1 MQIWINI
8 FHCLQLVR
16 HQKRLNVII
25 AYTKERRRWA
35 RPPLIGQSSNTESSS
50 RYVQTPLSNLKSPSP
65 DLKHNTP
72 ETILEEKNENQE
84 ILTEAIER
92 KISSPTS
99 SIASHK
105 PLEWD
110 SGADVGYFNTIPNS
124 KQNDKKLSTIER
136 MALAKGCSAALRL
149 DPEGTTESGISG
161 KLAGVQKN
169 STNSMIPDANST
181 PLLGNA
187 SGSESE
193 IEITPIVKNHLP
205 GIISGNGIKS
215 NERFFS
221 KDLKHQNILMQ
232 YSKREYNYD
241 TPKSTFASKIPFAK
255 FATEVRK
262 VSSKQNTNK
271 ENICPPSSPLK
282 KSTSMNTLFIPPS
295 KLPLKRSQSELN
307 LYGRDKGKS
316 ALPLIF
322 NSSSSIA
329 TIVNKPSTCDKV
341 IQTTL
346 YAYTQE
352 SVGVQVSAL
361 EEEKPPLPKRG
372 TSLRKGSTLMLKNPK
387 DTYKVQNSRNQKANE
402 AQNAEASG
410 ERKGIKLQQQNYS
423 GQSQNE
429 SARQTPQPDT
439 EDVTG
444 RANSFEYFPGHVYE
458 NVPNG
463 SGSHISSSETGRSHS
478 TLPNTSSSINEKLWG
493 DSDSLVKDLERSV
506 NILKSLVDANKCDK
520 EIKKRLIHHVV
531 KRLIT
536 AKYTDD
542 KIEHN
547 LEDNV
552 PWNPDDARSKVYG
565 REILQ
570 AITKNHNTSDSSA
583 DWNLQKE
590 LAQRKSTRSGKGMG
604 KNVTS
609 ESSSDKVDKNTDR
622 TETDGRKARM
632 GLRSDDCH
640 RSSNTMTDKS
650 ESSECFFPQRG
661 RKGNK
666 MQDIFCTKDC
676 KMQRDSKMTTTRT
689 TTMTTAT
696 TNNTI
701 DHNRMLLD
709 AVVNNRRNVIRSSN
723 TGEQDDWRLLTT
735 FSERQFEMKKHGNSD
750 SADSKLVSYA
760 EMEKRNQ
767 LIWITNEISHL
778 CNLKKL
784 LEESRRP
791 ERLRTSPKKS
801 RSGNFKRKPMETS
814 SHELSKNDYCNCSD
828 TRVNSLEDPWSSHCN
843 LACHHSSTSTSII
856 QHIKKRN
863 SCAQTATNITGALS
877 KTGGEIVSVSNL
889 HNFSI
894 KLVSIGVQ
902 TIPQE
907 TSTIPALIQS
917 EIVHYVKCPAHS
929 SMQFQNNHKCTE
941 QISQCVKHHAIQNLV
956 TCTQCS
962 QEQKE
967 RLTVQKVHTNIE
979 NFQEE
984 SPVSSQTV
992 SDQTNSSI
1000 SVEIPHHCVQASS
1013 SKQKETKN
1021 QINILKLKTCDCKCE
1036 SKKTLSKGC
1045 QCSSPVIA
1053 VECNNVSKCEEYR
1066 KKMFHA
1072 RDKEDGNAKECNY
1085 ATTVCTEYDNEQ
1097 SKKGRAPMKY
1107 SSKDYQINN
1116 GYSSSLNQNGHVEL
1130 CGCSNDCFC
1139 ENNREPEVQNGKVF
1153 CSCHS
1158 NGRVQ
1163 HNGVHFHGEVEDCSV
1178 QLWPYWVN
1186 NGQINETAQCKV
1198 QSNVK
1203 CKCEKDCSCNNNRG
1217 KTSEEISHG
1226 KACTGGKPNYV
1237 DEANQ
1242 TSDSDRNLMAPQI
1255 GNDLDQILKDKF
1267 TTEFRKEYTTVQ
1279 GICLPKKYEDFAQI
1293 IENFEIRDDD
1303 VWICS
1308 FPKTGTTWTQEMI
1321 WCIANDLDFERAK
1334 VRLSERFPF
1343 LDYSILFDYTTIIR
1357 RHPEIEPSP
1366 LILDSVAY
1374 IQNLPSPRFI
1384 KTHFPFPLLPRQLR
1398 TGEKKAKIIYVSRNP
1413 KDTCVS
1419 FYYHTRLMEGYRG
1432 DFHDFCRLFLG
1443 NKLSFA
1449 PYWDHILDFWK
1460 RRTNPNIL
1468 FLKYEEMKS
1477 DLPKVIKKTA
1487 AFLDKILT
1495 NDQVEALAQHLSFDS
1510 MKSNPAVNYEDHII
1524 LNKRMKLINVDGEF
1538 IRSGK
1543 VDQWKE
1549 EMPGSVVQEFDETT
1563 KEKFSTQNLFF

>member
-1 MQIWINI
+1 MEYDSASNCDDHLREYETSEDLRHLREIHKLERPICTTNSAPW
-8 FHCLQLVR
+8 HSLQVVTSQSKLKSGTTNKSLSSQVMEYYHKYSQNANLDQYFSLPSTSTSPEAIKCYYSIYEVNPKLEVNR
-16 HQKRLNVII
+16 QDCIGEEYNLKSYVPR
-25 AYTKERRRWA
+25 ERRRWA

-110 SGADVGYFNTIPNS
+110 SGADVGYFNTIPNN

-241 TPKSTFASKIPFAK
+241 TPKSTFVSKIPFGK

-262 VSSKQNTNK
+262 VSNKQNTNK
-271 ENICPPSSPLK
+271 ENICPPTSPLK

-316 ALPLIF
+316 VLPLIF

-372 TSLRKGSTLMLKNPK
+372 TSLRKGSTLILKNPK
-387 DTYKVQNSRNQKANE
+387 DTYKVQNSRKQKTNE
-402 AQNAEASG
+402 TQNAEASE
-410 ERKGIKLQQQNYS
+410 ERKEIKPQQNYS
-423 GQSQNE
+423 EQSQNE

-439 EDVTG
+439 ENITG

-463 SGSHISSSETGRSHS
+463 SGSHISSSETGRSRS

-590 LAQRKSTRSGKGMG
+590 LAQRKSTRSGKGMA

-609 ESSSDKVDKNTDR
+609 ESSSDKIDKNTDR

-640 RSSNTMTDKS
+640 RSSNTTTDKS
-650 ESSECFFPQRG
+650 ESSECFFPQRN

-666 MQDIFCTKDC
+666 MQDIFCTKEC

-801 RSGNFKRKPMETS
+801 RSGNFKRKPMVTS

-828 TRVNSLEDPWSSHCN
+828 TQVNSLEDPWSSHCN

-907 TSTIPALIQS
+907 TSTIPALVQS

-984 SPVSSQTV
+984 SPVSSQTL
-992 SDQTNSSI
+992 SDQTNGNSI
-1000 SVEIPHHCVQASS
+1000 TSVEIPHHCVQASS
-1013 SKQKETKN
+1013 LKQKETKN

-1045 QCSSPVIA
+1045 QCGSPVIT
-1053 VECNNVSKCEEYR
+1053 VECNNVSKCEEYQ
-1066 KKMFHA
+1066 KKVFHA
-1072 RDKEDGNAKECNY
+1072 RDKEDGNSKECNC
-1085 ATTVCTEYDNEQ
+1085 TTVCTEYDNEQ

-1116 GYSSSLNQNGHVEL
+1116 GYSSSLNQNGHIEL
-1130 CGCSNDCFC
+1130 CGYPNDCFC
-1139 ENNREPEVQNGKVF
+1139 ENNREPEVQNAKVF

-1186 NGQINETAQCKV
+1186 NGQINETAQYKV

-1203 CKCEKDCSCNNNRG
+1203 CKCEKDCFCNNRG

-1226 KACTGGKPNYV
+1226 KACTSGKPNYV

-1242 TSDSDRNLMAPQI
+1242 TSDSDRNCKYCRRCGAAYVKKCNCYQ
-1255 GNDLDQILKDKF
+1255 
-1267 TTEFRKEYTTVQ
+1267 TY
-1279 GICLPKKYEDFAQI
+1279 PKSIAYE
-1293 IENFEIRDDD
+1293 
-1303 VWICS
+1303 
-1308 FPKTGTTWTQEMI
+1308 
-1321 WCIANDLDFERAK
+1321 
-1334 VRLSERFPF
+1334 
-1343 LDYSILFDYTTIIR
+1343 
-1357 RHPEIEPSP
+1357 
-1366 LILDSVAY
+1366 
-1374 IQNLPSPRFI
+1374 
-1384 KTHFPFPLLPRQLR
+1384 
-1398 TGEKKAKIIYVSRNP
+1398 
-1413 KDTCVS
+1413 
-1419 FYYHTRLMEGYRG
+1419 
-1432 DFHDFCRLFLG
+1432 
-1443 NKLSFA
+1443 LSFVKENGQKNDNLGA
-1449 PYWDHILDFWK
+1449 
-1460 RRTNPNIL
+1460 
-1468 FLKYEEMKS
+1468 
-1477 DLPKVIKKTA
+1477 LPKVPLSNRSIYENKIDGCVCNMIKKVSSKKNSPQKNT
-1487 AFLDKILT
+1487 L
-1495 NDQVEALAQHLSFDS
+1495 QVSIWN
-1510 MKSNPAVNYEDHII
+1510 KYVNLFI
-1524 LNKRMKLINVDGEF
+1524 LIN
-1538 IRSGK
+1538 I
-1543 VDQWKE
+1543 
-1549 EMPGSVVQEFDETT
+1549 
-1563 KEKFSTQNLFF
+1563 FSF